1 MLVFNLNSIFQARG
15 ITNPAG
21 FLRKN
26 GFSYDSA
33 LRFSSAQMVKPS
45 LVLIERLCI
54 VLNCTPN
61 DILEWKPDEGVNY
74 KDNLAIAG
82 LKKEKKEYT
91 LMKKL
96 KDLPLDKIDAIEK
109 MISEIKED

>member
-1 MLVFNLNSIFQARG
+1 MLVFNLSNIFQARG

-61 DILEWKPDEGVNY
+61 DILEWIPDDGVSY
-74 KDNLAIAG
+74 KENLALIL

-91 LMKKL
+91 LLNKL
-96 KDLPLDKIDAIEK
+96 KDLPLDKINEIEK
-109 MISEIKED
+109 MIGEIKED

>member
-1 MLVFNLNSIFQARG
+1 MLVFNLTNIFQARG

-33 LRFSSAQMVKPS
+33 HRFSSAQMVKPS

-61 DILEWKPDEGVNY
+61 DILEWRPDEGASY
-74 KDNLAIAG
+74 KDNLALAG
-82 LKKEKKEYT
+82 LKKEKKEYNY
-91 LMKKL
+91 LKMI
-96 KDLPLDKIDAIEK
+96 KDLPLEKIDAIEK
-109 MISEIKED
+109 VINEMKDV

>member
-1 MLVFNLNSIFQARG
+1 MLVFNLTNIFQARG

-33 LRFSSAQMVKPS
+33 YRFSSSQIIKPS

-61 DILEWKPDEGVNY
+61 DILEWIPDEGASY
-74 KDNLAIAG
+74 KENLALIL

-91 LMKKL
+91 LLNKL
-96 KDLPLDKIDAIEK
+96 KDLSLDKINEIEK
-109 MISEIKED
+109 MLAEIKDN